1 MKDLAL
7 VLGFIALPLVG
18 AAQVGDA
25 SVRAIKDAEAAP
37 PVVVKNQ
44 GFLPFGDA
52 PINYRTSKTLGDQ
65 ITQLNRQLEQ
75 GKAQLEYEPQHGYLK
90 SVLKLLGVPEDSQ
103 TLVFSKTSLQFQHIG
118 PKTPRALY
126 FNDNVYVGQVQNAK
140 SLELIAFDATQGA
153 VFYVLGEQK
162 VEQPRFERAQLDCV
176 QCHIA
181 AGTRRIPGVVVRSV
195 LTSAAGNPKGGA
207 PLYTM
212 GHETPLE
219 DRWGGWYV
227 TGSALA
233 QKHIGNY
240 QGPNGTGGF
249 GENLPQLGGLIDTS
263 RYLTPHSDIVAH
275 LVLAHQTQ
283 MHNFVTETNYRYR
296 LGLHADQLQAAKEGV
311 ALKGPSENTR
321 LQYEASA
328 EATLRYLLFSN
339 EVALPAPVE
348 GSSRFAAEF
357 AALGPKDRQG
367 RSLRD
372 FDLKKRIFKFPC
384 SYLIY
389 SDAFDAL
396 PGPAR
401 DYILRRLF
409 EVLTGRDQSAD
420 FATLTPEDRRAILE
434 ILVDTKPGLPDE
446 WATYLK
452 HNPLPTPILPSP
464 ASAQLKR

>member
-1 MKDLAL
+1 MKTP
-7 VLGFIALPLVG
+7 VLILGLLSLLGIVAAEDG
-18 AAQVGDA
+18 ASRGIENGSA
-25 SVRAIKDAEAAP
+25 VR
-37 PVVVKNQ
+37 VVLKNQ

-52 PINYRTSKTLGDQ
+52 PINYRTSKTLTDQ
-65 ITQLNRQLEQ
+65 ITLLNRQLEQ
-75 GKAQLEYEPQHGYLK
+75 GRVQLEYEPQHGYLK
-90 SVLKLLGVPEDSQ
+90 SVLKLLGVPENSQ

-162 VEQPRFERAQLDCV
+162 EEKPRFERAQLDCV

-207 PLYTM
+207 PLFTM

-227 TGSALA
+227 TGSALS

-249 GENLPQLGGLIDTS
+249 GQNLPQLSGLIDTT

-283 MHNFVTETNYRYR
+283 MHNYITETNYRYR
-296 LGLHADQLQAAKEGV
+296 LGLHADQLQAAKDGV

-321 LQYEASA
+321 SQYEASA
-328 EATLRYLLFSN
+328 EATVRYLLFSG
-339 EVALPAPVE
+339 EVPLTAPVE
-348 GSSRFAAEF
+348 GSSAFAAEF

-401 DYILRRLF
+401 EYILRRLF
-409 EVLTGRDQSAD
+409 EVLTGRDQSED
-420 FATLTPEDRRAILE
+420 FATLTPEVRRGILE

-446 WATYLK
+446 WARYLK
-452 HNPLPTPILPSP
+452 SNPLSANIPP
-464 ASAQLKR
+464 AVKPAQLKR